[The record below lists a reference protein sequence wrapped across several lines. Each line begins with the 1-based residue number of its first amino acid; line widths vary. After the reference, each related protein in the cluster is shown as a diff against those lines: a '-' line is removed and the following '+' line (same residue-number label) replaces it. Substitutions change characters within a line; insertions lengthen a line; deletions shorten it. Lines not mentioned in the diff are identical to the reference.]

1 MAYLKKYYQNVD
13 GNVAMMFAIMV
24 VLLLTAIG
32 AAVDYT
38 NMVRA
43 QNQLQSQVDAG
54 VLAAATV
61 DVKKKKN
68 SEAKK
73 QKKIRTEIAYEI
85 VEANGFDLSKNKP
98 ILDIQR
104 NSVVLT
110 AETIYRPR
118 FSAFL
123 GFDQVKLSATA
134 ESGLPGEQAFDVVL
148 VLDNTESM
156 DANGKLEALKEG
168 ATQLIEAIESSGSG
182 TKVGIVPFARY
193 VRVSDSARNAS
204 WFDMPVES
212 DHERTEDVRIVDN
225 PGTCRIETRTRVRD
239 GEIEQYETEVCE
251 GRTYLTDTTDET
263 VEARWEGCVG
273 TRVPPYSERDGEYVH
288 RIPGILRINPQEVT
302 GLNYDKFTRC
312 PSEITPVTDDY
323 ELLKDAIDDMRT
335 TDNTHLPTGLIWGQR
350 VLSPGEP
357 YDNSPGPNESEKKKI
372 MILMTDGN
380 NTTQIERDALAER
393 QLRSPPFISDV
404 DPDVAAT
411 EANAATSRLCDTAK
425 AAGTEIYTIAFKVD
439 DPATHTLL
447 KQCASAE
454 SNALT
459 AESNSALVD
468 RFANLANEFKS
479 DIRLIR

>member
-1 MAYLKKYYQNVD
+1 MTNLKKYYQNVD
-13 GNVAMMFAIMV
+13 GNVAMMFAITA

-43 QNQLQSQVDAG
+43 QNQLQAQVDAG

-68 SEAKK
+68 GKAKK
-73 QKKIRTEIAYEI
+73 QKKTREEVAYEI
-85 VEANGFDLSKNKP
+85 VEANGFDLSESKP
-98 ILDIQR
+98 ILKIKR
-104 NSVVLT
+104 NSVILT
-110 AETIYRPR
+110 AETLYKPR
-118 FSAFL
+118 FAGFL
-123 GFDQVKLSATA
+123 GFDEIVLSATA

-156 DANGKLEALKEG
+156 NVNGKLDALKEG

-193 VRVSDSARNAS
+193 VRVSDSARTAS

-212 DHERTEDVRIVDN
+212 DHARTEDVRIVDN
-225 PGTCRIETRTRVRD
+225 PGTCQIETRTRNRD
-239 GEIEQYETEVCE
+239 GETEQYETEVCE
-251 GRTYLTDTTDET
+251 GRTYLTDTADET

-312 PSEITPVTDDY
+312 PSEITAVTDDY
-323 ELLKDAIDDMRT
+323 ELLKEAIDDMRT

-357 YDNSPGPNESEKKKI
+357 YDNSLRPNEAEKKKI

-404 DPDVAAT
+404 DPDVTAT
-411 EANAATSRLCDTAK
+411 EANAATLRLCNNAK
-425 AAGTEIYTIAFKVD
+425 ASGTEIYTIAFKVS

-447 KQCASAE
+447 KQCASADG
-454 SNALT
+454 NALT

-468 RFANLANEFKS
+468 RFANLADEFES